1 MEMRLPEMV
10 ITSNTL
16 PEPEKLSTAPAQT
29 ANEVTDEQQWPGIDS
44 RYRLI
49 VVAALRS
56 KQLLHGA
63 RPRIEADTSKRRNTS
78 IALEE
83 VKRGLVPFTTGDK
96 DRKHDGD
103 NL

>member
-1 MEMRLPEMV
+1 MIKSDE
-10 ITSNTL
+10 TNGNG
-16 PEPEKLSTAPAQT
+16 AA
-29 ANEVTDEQQWPGIDS
+29 TDKQQWPGIDS

-63 RPRIEADTSKRRNTS
+63 RPRIDADPLRRRNTS

-83 VKRGLVPFTTGDK
+83 VKKGLVPFTTGNDTQAIVPGIDK
-96 DRKHDGD
+96 EVPDESSHEVRSIS
-103 NL
+103 